1 MHLWR
6 LGECESSLTVPKC
19 FKCRCWEFG
28 SMDQILKMAVLY
40 LLVDSK
46 VLMSAGYREA
56 LRKYWQN
63 ISKYIVKFAEENPM
77 SKHLFK

>member
-1 MHLWR
+1 
-6 LGECESSLTVPKC
+6 
-19 FKCRCWEFG
+19 
-28 SMDQILKMAVLY
+28 MDQILKMAVLY